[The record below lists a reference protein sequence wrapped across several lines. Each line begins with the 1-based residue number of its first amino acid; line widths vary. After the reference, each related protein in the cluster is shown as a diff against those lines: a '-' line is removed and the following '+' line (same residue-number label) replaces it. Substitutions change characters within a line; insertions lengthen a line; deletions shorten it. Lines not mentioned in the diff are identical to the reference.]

1 MSKRS
6 RKRSRARVR
15 NGKHQQNLVPTAPAI
30 RTQLA
35 ESEANRQLADP
46 TKFKV
51 SSHAVSGH
59 SRTIYDLAAHPAK
72 SQFLTAC
79 RDRTAM
85 LWDTSSGACLMV
97 YRGHTDY
104 VWRVYIEKSGK
115 FALTISRDKTAKR
128 WLVDTGECVQTC
140 DAGVSLSCGDLHA
153 DPGLVATG
161 DDDGFITLWNW
172 DGGRRDRFQAHT
184 GKVSAVAFSEDG
196 RFVFTSGED
205 GLVKY
210 WKIGQESPV
219 REYWHGDGPVNDVC
233 VSRDGKTLYTAG
245 DDCLIRQWNVE
256 TGIQSVAFEGHVGPV
271 TRLELNSRD
280 NELLSTSRDSTVRLW
295 DCDKTICLTTHLYSD
310 GWSWGHLAVVDDGR
324 AILINHGRAL
334 LLLDSTTGEC
344 LHAYPTARSVKTIG
358 WSQSAGLCAFLDYKE
373 RLLVWDR
380 KKNEIISTIDY
391 GNYIHQICFHPSGT
405 SFVTASTDGTA
416 RIWDVEKARHTL
428 ILKHGEGAMKDG
440 LGVNAAIFTAN
451 GIYVVTGC
459 RGGRN
464 NLGVWDSANGEFLK
478 SLRGHKDTVFS
489 LASSRSASKLVSGGG
504 DGAVFV
510 WKTNG
515 PPSDWSCEWQFNIKD
530 GWAERVAISDDGG
543 LVAVCSRAGRVQV
556 GDCYSR
562 AIVFGFD
569 IGEKCTADLSFD
581 GTGTI
586 LYVSSRTGTHFAWCL
601 TTNRKIRQFTYSD
614 HSKPNSIAFD
624 TRAGEILHGTSH
636 SVVSTR
642 DTASATGTPYQAR
655 NLIHP
660 GICCLAVNRRQDT
673 VAIGMYLRG
682 LAFLNLKSGLPDVR
696 IEGDSTGRKL
706 QFGPSGIL
714 GAAMDSAIPYIF
726 QPPYKNTYGG
736 YNGHTA
742 SCDAIEMMPSS
753 ASFFSASRDGTIR
766 MWDRPSCQS
775 VRTLKGHKGAVLALS
790 YDPANG
796 EALYSAGEDGT
807 VRQWKVGAGDGC
819 RVFQAHKSPVRAV
832 AALPLSSQVVSG
844 SEDGEI
850 IVWNVSTG
858 DAVQTVREHDDT
870 IRDFAVSKDG
880 KWLASASDDRCLR
893 LWQIDRGRISLE
905 HTFRVHDCKVT
916 GCEFVPGSDL
926 LISCG
931 WDGTARFMSLSRR
944 ELLAT
949 CYVLPEGYLWT
960 TPPDA
965 FAPCGWLHTDRLDRV
980 DLISRDLDGRNP
992 EVVTDMTER
1001 RQYFRRYHDASM
1013 VMKRIHDHDKY
1024 RKELENRLKLQV
1036 EQRAEHDQIR
1046 HVALKQIGPRPHDI

>member
-35 ESEANRQLADP
+35 ENEASRQLADRS
-46 TKFKV
+46 KFKV

-59 SRTIYDLAAHPAK
+59 SRSIYDLTAHPAK

-85 LWDTSSGACLMV
+85 LWDTNSGACLMV
-97 YRGHTDY
+97 YRGHRDY
-104 VWRVYIEKSGK
+104 VWRVNIEKSGK

-128 WLVDTGECVQTC
+128 WLVDTGECVQTY
-140 DAGVSLSCGDLHA
+140 DADASLNCGDLRA
-153 DPGLVATG
+153 DPDLVATG
-161 DDDGFITLWNW
+161 DTDGFVTLWNW
-172 DGGRRDRFQAHT
+172 GGGRRYRFEAHA
-184 GKVSAVAFSEDG
+184 GKVSAVAFSDDG

-205 GLVKY
+205 GLARC
-210 WKIGQESPV
+210 WKVGEETPF
-219 REYWHGDGPVNDVC
+219 REFRHGDGPVNDVC

-256 TGIQSVAFEGHVGPV
+256 TGAQSVSYVGHVGPV

-295 DCDKTICLTTHLYSD
+295 DCDRALCITTHLYSS
-310 GWSWGHLAVVDDGR
+310 GWGWGHLAIVDDGR
-324 AILINHGRAL
+324 ALLINHASAL
-334 LLLDSTTGEC
+334 FLLDSATGEC
-344 LHAYPTARSVKTIG
+344 LHAFPSDRPIKTMG
-358 WSQSAGLCAFLDYKE
+358 WSRSADLCAFSEDNK
-373 RLLVWDR
+373 RLRVWDR
-380 KKNEIISTIDY
+380 KRNEIVSSFEY
-391 GNYIHQICFHPSGT
+391 AEYVGQICFHPSGK
-405 SFVTASTDGTA
+405 SFVTPSFDGTA
-416 RIWDVEKARHTL
+416 RIWDVERARPTL

-440 LGVNAAIFTAN
+440 LGVNAAVFAAK

-459 RGGRN
+459 RGFRD
-464 NLGVWDSANGEFLK
+464 NLRVWDSANGELLK
-478 SLRGHKDTVFS
+478 SLHGHKDTVLS
-489 LASSRSASKLVSGGG
+489 IASAHSVDKMVSGGA
-504 DGAVFV
+504 DGTVFV
-510 WKTNG
+510 WKING
-515 PPSDWSCEWQFNIKD
+515 PPSDWFCEWRFNVNTA
-530 GWAERVAISDDGG
+530 WAERVAISDDGG
-543 LVAVCSRAGRVQV
+543 LVAVCSREGRVQV
-556 GDCYSR
+556 GDCYSK
-562 AIVFGFD
+562 AIVSAFD
-569 IGEKCTADLSFD
+569 TGEKCTADLAFD
-581 GTGTI
+581 ETGTI
-586 LYVSSRTGTHFAWCL
+586 LYVSIRTGVRIAWCL
-601 TTNRKIRQFTYSD
+601 TTNRKIRQFVYSD
-614 HSKPNSIAFD
+614 LSKPKSVAFD
-624 TRAGEILHGTSH
+624 TRSGENLHGTSH
-636 SVVSTR
+636 SVVSTS
-642 DTASATGTPYQAR
+642 DSSPKTGISYQAR

-660 GICCLAVNRRQDT
+660 GLCCLAVNRKQDIL
-673 VAIGMYLRG
+673 AIGMFLQG
-682 LAFLNLKSGLPDVR
+682 LVFLNLKSGLPETR
-696 IEGDSTGRKL
+696 IEGNTSVRNM
-706 QFGPSGIL
+706 QFGASGML
-714 GAAMDSAIPYIF
+714 GVAVDSSIPNIF
-726 QPPYKNTYGG
+726 QPPYKTSYGG

-742 SCDAIEMMPSS
+742 SCEAIEMMPSS

-775 VRTLKGHKGAVLALS
+775 LKTLKGHKGPVLALS
-790 YDPANG
+790 YDPAND

-807 VRQWKVGAGDGC
+807 VRQWKIGAGDGC

-893 LWQIDRGRISLE
+893 LWQIERGRISLE

-926 LISCG
+926 IISCG

-949 CYVLPEGYLWT
+949 CYVLPKGYLWT

-965 FAPCGWLHTDRLDRV
+965 FAPCGWLNTDSLDRV

-1036 EQRAEHDQIR
+1036 EQRAENDQIR